1 MITIQRIKEQK
12 GYQKG
17 HQFRHLFGYRFI
29 WRIVIRL
36 TQEEILGSRTTE
48 SCILLPYQKVNWS
61 VSRDVDFYLAVQG
74 EVKGV

>member
-1 MITIQRIKEQK
+1 MITNQRIKEQK

-29 WRIVIRL
+29 LELIIRL
-36 TQEEILGSRTTE
+36 SQGNILGSRTN
-48 SCILLPYQKVNWS
+48 LPYQKVNWS
-61 VSRDVDFYLAVQG
+61 VSRGVDFYLAVRG